1 MNPQTITTEELL
13 ALTKSADLLR
23 QTAEQALR
31 CDSLAR
37 ELHNVR
43 NDRDHLAGILEKVAR
58 VFDDPDEGP
67 EDFHQL
73 PQAVERL
80 RLKCETLKGE
90 VVTAGNHAACRLNV
104 LKDIHR
110 VLGSDGGPT
119 GVNTLT
125 GVPPQMTRLP
135 KRIEQLLADV
145 TTWRERYEK
154 EVFKNG
160 ELMRENET
168 LARNAPPKPPLM
180 EEVAN
185 VDPVVMTYDP
195 ACFRITK
202 HLGQAWCKTDRATTD
217 LVNFAFKFDMQTHY
231 IVLCNAFQN
240 VKTGAFTYVPIPVDV
255 LPQVT
260 NTAAS

>member
-1 MNPQTITTEELL
+1 MNTPTMNPPITPDELVSL
-13 ALTKSADLLR
+13 NRTMASLYQA
-23 QTAEQALR
+23 AERLEA
-31 CDSLAR
+31 A
-37 ELHNVR
+37 EM
-43 NDRDHLAGILEKVAR
+43 DRDHLASTLEKVAR

-80 RLKCETLKGE
+80 RLRCESLKGE

-110 VLGSDGGPT
+110 TLGSDGGTT
-119 GVNTLT
+119 GVNALT

-145 TTWRERYEK
+145 TTWRDRYDK
-154 EVFKNG
+154 EVCENG
-160 ELMRENET
+160 DLVRENET

-180 EEVAN
+180 EEVTN
-185 VDPVVMTYDP
+185 VDPVVMTYNREDFP
-195 ACFRITK
+195 KVK
-202 HLGQAWCKTDRATTD
+202 HLGQAWCRTDKSHPSCFELGHSTTSR
-217 LVNFAFKFDMQTHY
+217 
-231 IVLCNAFQN
+231 IVLCNAFLN
-240 VKTGAFTYVPIPVDV
+240 VKTGALTYDPIPVDV

-260 NTAAS
+260 NAAAS